1 MLNEIIV
8 ILIEILLYFLV
19 GLVALFVGR
28 KVLDWITPYDLNHQ
42 TAEVDNLAVG
52 LTQAGFYLALA
63 IIIHASISGEVD
75 YELFPFI
82 DKEEPTRF
90 MILIAEL
97 ITTVVYVLIGLVF
110 LSYGRRALNWLTPF
124 DLDKEIETDRNV
136 GVGALEAAFYVSI
149 GIIIHGIIA

>member
-19 GLVALFVGR
+19 SLVALFVGR

-82 DKEEPTRF
+82 DPEEPTRF

-124 DLDKEIETDRNV
+124 DLDKEIETDQNV

>member
-1 MLNEIIV
+1 MLNEFIV

-19 GLVALFVGR
+19 SLVALFVGR
-28 KVLDWITPYDLNHQ
+28 KVLDWITPYDLDHQ

-75 YELFPFI
+75 YELFPFL
-82 DKEEPTRF
+82 DPEEPTRF

-97 ITTVVYVLIGLVF
+97 ISTVVNVLIGLLCF
-110 LSYGRRALNWLTPF
+110 SYGRRALNWLTPF
-124 DLDKEIETDRNV
+124 DLDKEIEIDRNV

>member
-19 GLVALFVGR
+19 SLVALFVGR

-82 DKEEPTRF
+82 DPEEPTRF

-124 DLDKEIETDRNV
+124 DLDKEIEIDRNV

-149 GIIIHGIIA
+149 SIIIHGIIA

>member
-19 GLVALFVGR
+19 SLVALFVGR

-52 LTQAGFYLALA
+52 LTQAGFYLAMA

-75 YELFPFI
+75 YQLFPFI
-82 DKEEPTRF
+82 DPEQPTRF

-97 ITTVVYVLIGLVF
+97 ITSVIYVLIGLVF

-124 DLDKEIETDRNV
+124 DLDKEIETDRNI
-136 GVGALEAAFYVSI
+136 GVGALEAAYYVSI

>member
-19 GLVALFVGR
+19 SLVALFVGR

-82 DKEEPTRF
+82 DPEEPTRF

-97 ITTVVYVLIGLVF
+97 ISTVVYVLIGLVF

>member
-19 GLVALFVGR
+19 CLVALFVGR

-82 DKEEPTRF
+82 DTEEPTRF

>member
-19 GLVALFVGR
+19 SLVALFVGR

-82 DKEEPTRF
+82 DPEEPTRF

-124 DLDKEIETDRNV
+124 DLDKEIEIDRNV

>member
-19 GLVALFVGR
+19 SLVALFVGR

-82 DKEEPTRF
+82 DQENPTRF

-136 GVGALEAAFYVSI
+136 GVGALEAAYYVSI

>member
-19 GLVALFVGR
+19 GLFALFVGR
-28 KVLDWITPYDLNHQ
+28 KVLDWITPYDLNHH

-82 DKEEPTRF
+82 NPEEPTRF

-97 ITTVVYVLIGLVF
+97 ISTVVYVLIGLVF

-124 DLDKEIETDRNV
+124 DLDKEIETDRNI
-136 GVGALEAAFYVSI
+136 GVGTLEAAFYVSV

>member
-19 GLVALFVGR
+19 SLVALFVGR
-28 KVLDWITPYDLNHQ
+28 KILDWITPYDLNHQ

-82 DKEEPTRF
+82 DPEEPTRF

-97 ITTVVYVLIGLVF
+97 ISTVVYVLIGLVF